1 MANFMIFM
9 MMRILLKNR
18 RERRATYFQKKT
30 FTLNT
35 FAFTSINLHVD
46 DLDYNSLDYVQD
58 DDDVDDDDVQEYD
71 GDENPPFSISSGK
84 NLGKAGGLRDIF
96 H

>member
-1 MANFMIFM
+1 MKM
-9 MMRILLKNR
+9 MLRILLKNR
-18 RERRATYFQKKT
+18 RESTATYFQKKT

-46 DLDYNSLDYVQD
+46 DDNYNDNDDVYD
-58 DDDVDDDDVQEYD
+58 DDDDDEDDDDVQDAD
-71 GDENPPFSISSGK
+71 GDENPPFSISTCK